1 MSESIGRV
9 MTRIVNTSACS
20 DETEGYTCEHCN
32 KYIAA
37 ITVEVPQLRIKNKIL
52 PTCECVV
59 EREEAKIREA
69 QNFAKKREI
78 EKLFSI
84 SNLGERF
91 SKSTFESFLD
101 RNGSETAYKVAVK
114 YVKTFKEWNGE
125 SLMLWGE
132 PGNGKTH
139 LAAAIVNELSKK
151 GYIVVF
157 QSVPELLQRIR
168 STFNSENKED
178 ETQIMR
184 ALLECDLLILDDIGA
199 EKTTEWVEEKLFNI
213 IDGRYRKELPTLY
226 TSNLEPKELKN
237 QVGKRSYD
245 RMVETSLTVK
255 NEAASYRREIAK
267 QRLQRFIEA

>member
-9 MTRIVNTSACS
+9 MTRIVNTSACNE
-20 DETEGYTCEHCN
+20 ETEGYTCEHC
-32 KYIAA
+32 KEYIAA

-101 RNGSETAYKVAVK
+101 RNGSETAYKIAMK

-125 SLMLWGE
+125 SLMIWGD

-168 STFNSENKED
+168 STFNSENKEN

-226 TSNLEPKELKN
+226 TSNLQPKELQN

-245 RMVETSLTVK
+245 RMVETSLTVENK
-255 NEAASYRREIAK
+255 AESYRREIAK

>member
-20 DETEGYTCEHCN
+20 EETEGYTCEHCN

-59 EREEAKIREA
+59 EREEAKIREV

>member
-20 DETEGYTCEHCN
+20 EETEGYTCEHCN

-139 LAAAIVNELSKK
+139 LASAIVNELSKK

-168 STFNSENKED
+168 STFNNENKEN

>member
-9 MTRIVNTSACS
+9 ITRIANTSACS
-20 DETEGYTCEHCN
+20 EETEGYTCEHCN

-168 STFNSENKED
+168 STFNSENKEN

>member
-20 DETEGYTCEHCN
+20 EETEGYTCEHCN

-168 STFNSENKED
+168 STFNSENKEN

-184 ALLECDLLILDDIGA
+184 ALLECDLLILDDIGT

>member
-20 DETEGYTCEHCN
+20 EETEGYTCEHCN

-91 SKSTFESFLD
+91 SKSIFESFLD
-101 RNGSETAYKVAVK
+101 RNGSDTAYKVAVK

-125 SLMLWGE
+125 SLLLWGE

-168 STFNSENKED
+168 STFNSENKEN

-267 QRLQRFIEA
+267 QRLQRFVEA

>member
-1 MSESIGRV
+1 

-20 DETEGYTCEHCN
+20 EETEGYTCEHCN

-59 EREEAKIREA
+59 EREEAEIREA

-114 YVKTFKEWNGE
+114 YVKTFKEWKGE
-125 SLMLWGE
+125 SLLLWGE

-168 STFNSENKED
+168 STFNSENKEN

-226 TSNLEPKELKN
+226 TSNLEPKELKH

-267 QRLQRFIEA
+267 QRLQRFVEA

>member
-20 DETEGYTCEHCN
+20 EETEGYTCEHCN

-157 QSVPELLQRIR
+157 QSVPELLRRIR
-168 STFNSENKED
+168 STFNSENKEN

-267 QRLQRFIEA
+267 QRLQKFIEA

>member
-20 DETEGYTCEHCN
+20 EETEGYTCEHCN

-37 ITVEVPQLRIKNKIL
+37 INVEVPQLRIKNKIL

-125 SLMLWGE
+125 SLMVWGE

-139 LAAAIVNELSKK
+139 LAAAIINELSKK

-168 STFNSENKED
+168 STFNSENKEN
-178 ETQIMR
+178 EPQIMR

-267 QRLQRFIEA
+267 QRLQKFIEA

>member
-9 MTRIVNTSACS
+9 MTRIVNTSACNE
-20 DETEGYTCEHCN
+20 ETEGYTCEHCN

-101 RNGSETAYKVAVK
+101 RSGSETAYKIAMK

-125 SLMLWGE
+125 SLMIWGD

-168 STFNSENKED
+168 STFNSENKEN

-226 TSNLEPKELKN
+226 TSNLQPKELQN

-245 RMVETSLTVK
+245 RMVETSLTVENK
-255 NEAASYRREIAK
+255 AESYRREIAK

>member
-20 DETEGYTCEHCN
+20 EETEGYTCEHCN

-114 YVKTFKEWNGE
+114 YMKTFKEWNGE

-168 STFNSENKED
+168 STFNSENKEN

-267 QRLQRFIEA
+267 QRLQRFIEV

>member
-20 DETEGYTCEHCN
+20 EETEGYTCEHCN

-59 EREEAKIREA
+59 EREEVKIREA

-125 SLMLWGE
+125 SLLLWGE

-168 STFNSENKED
+168 STFNSENKEN

-184 ALLECDLLILDDIGA
+184 ALLECNLLILDDIGA

-267 QRLQRFIEA
+267 QRLQRFIEV

>member
-1 MSESIGRV
+1 MSESIERV

-20 DETEGYTCEHCN
+20 EETKGYTCEHCN
-32 KYIAA
+32 KYISA

-125 SLMLWGE
+125 SLMLWGD

-139 LAAAIVNELSKK
+139 LAAAIVNELSQK

-168 STFNSENKED
+168 STFNSENKEN

>member
-20 DETEGYTCEHCN
+20 EETEGYTCEHCN

-168 STFNSENKED
+168 STFNSENKEN

-267 QRLQRFIEA
+267 QRLQRFVEA

>member
-1 MSESIGRV
+1 MSESVGRV

-20 DETEGYTCEHCN
+20 EETEGYTCEHCN

-59 EREEAKIREA
+59 EREETKIREA

-139 LAAAIVNELSKK
+139 LASAIVNELSKK

-168 STFNSENKED
+168 STFNSENKEN

>member
-20 DETEGYTCEHCN
+20 EETEGYTCEHCN

-91 SKSTFESFLD
+91 SKSTFELFLD

-114 YVKTFKEWNGE
+114 YVKNFKEWNGE
-125 SLMLWGE
+125 SLLLWGE

-157 QSVPELLQRIR
+157 QSVPELLQRVR
-168 STFNSENKED
+168 STFNSENKEN

-267 QRLQRFIEA
+267 QRLQRFIEV

>member
-1 MSESIGRV
+1 MSESIETV

-20 DETEGYTCEHCN
+20 EETEGYTCEHCN

-101 RNGSETAYKVAVK
+101 RNGSETAYKIAMK

-125 SLMLWGE
+125 SLMIWGD

-168 STFNSENKED
+168 STFNSENKEN

-184 ALLECDLLILDDIGA
+184 ALLESDLLILDDIGA

-226 TSNLEPKELKN
+226 TSNLQPKELQN

-245 RMVETSLTVK
+245 RMVETSLTVENK
-255 NEAASYRREIAK
+255 AESYRREIAK
-267 QRLQRFIEA
+267 QRLQRFVEA

>member
-20 DETEGYTCEHCN
+20 EETEGYTCEHCN

-114 YVKTFKEWNGE
+114 YMKTFKEWNGE
-125 SLMLWGE
+125 SLMLWGD

-168 STFNSENKED
+168 STFNSENKEN

-267 QRLQRFIEA
+267 QRLQRFIEV

>member
-20 DETEGYTCEHCN
+20 EETEGYTCEHCN

-59 EREEAKIREA
+59 EREEAEIREA

-84 SNLGERF
+84 SSLGERF

-114 YVKTFKEWNGE
+114 YVKTFKEWKGE
-125 SLMLWGE
+125 SLLLWGE

-168 STFNSENKED
+168 STFNSENKEN

-226 TSNLEPKELKN
+226 TSNLEPKELKH

-267 QRLQRFIEA
+267 QRLQRFVEA

>member
-1 MSESIGRV
+1 

-20 DETEGYTCEHCN
+20 EETEGYTCEHCN

-101 RNGSETAYKVAVK
+101 RN
-114 YVKTFKEWNGE
+114 
-125 SLMLWGE
+125 
-132 PGNGKTH
+132 
-139 LAAAIVNELSKK
+139 
-151 GYIVVF
+151 
-157 QSVPELLQRIR
+157 
-168 STFNSENKED
+168 
-178 ETQIMR
+178 
-184 ALLECDLLILDDIGA
+184 
-199 EKTTEWVEEKLFNI
+199 
-213 IDGRYRKELPTLY
+213 
-226 TSNLEPKELKN
+226 
-237 QVGKRSYD
+237 
-245 RMVETSLTVK
+245 
-255 NEAASYRREIAK
+255 
-267 QRLQRFIEA
+267 

>member
-20 DETEGYTCEHCN
+20 EETEGYTCEHCN

-91 SKSTFESFLD
+91 FKSTFESFLD

-168 STFNSENKED
+168 STFNSENKEN

>member
-59 EREEAKIREA
+59 EREEAKIRES

-168 STFNSENKED
+168 STFNSENKEN

-267 QRLQRFIEA
+267 QRLQKFIEA

>member
-1 MSESIGRV
+1 

-20 DETEGYTCEHCN
+20 EETEGYTCEHCN

-37 ITVEVPQLRIKNKIL
+37 ITVEVPQLRIKKKIL

-125 SLMLWGE
+125 SLMLWGD

-168 STFNSENKED
+168 STFNSENKEN

-245 RMVETSLTVK
+245 RMVETNLTVK

>member
-20 DETEGYTCEHCN
+20 EETEGYTCEYCN
-32 KYIAA
+32 KYIDA

-69 QNFAKKREI
+69 QNFGKKREI

-125 SLMLWGE
+125 SLMLWGD

-168 STFNSENKED
+168 STFNSENKEN

>member
-20 DETEGYTCEHCN
+20 EETEGYTCEHCN

-114 YVKTFKEWNGE
+114 YVKNFKEWNGE
-125 SLMLWGE
+125 SLLLWGE

-168 STFNSENKED
+168 STFNSENKEN

>member
-20 DETEGYTCEHCN
+20 EETEGYTCEHCN

-168 STFNSENKED
+168 STFNSENKEN

-255 NEAASYRREIAK
+255 NEANSYRREIAK
-267 QRLQRFIEA
+267 QRLQRFIEV

>member
-20 DETEGYTCEHCN
+20 EETEGYTCEHCN

-37 ITVEVPQLRIKNKIL
+37 ISVEVPQLRIKNKIL

-139 LAAAIVNELSKK
+139 LAAAIVNQLSKK

-168 STFNSENKED
+168 STFNSENKEN

-267 QRLQRFIEA
+267 QRLQRFIEV

>member
-20 DETEGYTCEHCN
+20 EETEGYTCEHCN

-125 SLMLWGE
+125 SLLLWGE

-168 STFNSENKED
+168 STFNSENKEN

-267 QRLQRFIEA
+267 QRLQKFIEV

>member
-20 DETEGYTCEHCN
+20 EETEGYTCEHCN

-37 ITVEVPQLRIKNKIL
+37 ITVEVPQLCIKNKIL

-114 YVKTFKEWNGE
+114 YVKTFKEWKGE
-125 SLMLWGE
+125 SLLLWGE

-168 STFNSENKED
+168 STFNSENKEN

-267 QRLQRFIEA
+267 QRLQRFVEA

>member
-20 DETEGYTCEHCN
+20 EETEGYTCEHCN

-168 STFNSENKED
+168 STFNSENKEN

-226 TSNLEPKELKN
+226 TSNLEPKELKK

-267 QRLQRFIEA
+267 QRLQRFIEV

>member
-20 DETEGYTCEHCN
+20 EETEGYTCEHCN

-37 ITVEVPQLRIKNKIL
+37 MTVEVPQLRIKNKIL

-168 STFNSENKED
+168 STFNSENKEN

>member
-1 MSESIGRV
+1 
-9 MTRIVNTSACS
+9 MTRIVNTSACNE
-20 DETEGYTCEHCN
+20 ETEGYTCDHCN

-101 RNGSETAYKVAVK
+101 RNGSETAYKIAMK

-125 SLMLWGE
+125 SLMIWGD

-168 STFNSENKED
+168 STFNSENKEN

-226 TSNLEPKELKN
+226 TSNLQPKELQN

-245 RMVETSLTVK
+245 RMVETSLTVENK
-255 NEAASYRREIAK
+255 AESYRREIAK
-267 QRLQRFIEA
+267 QRLQRFKEA

>member
-20 DETEGYTCEHCN
+20 EETEGYTCEHCN

-91 SKSTFESFLD
+91 SKSTFESFLN

-139 LAAAIVNELSKK
+139 LAAAIVNVLSKK

-168 STFNSENKED
+168 STFNSENKEN

>member
-20 DETEGYTCEHCN
+20 EETEGYTCEYCN

-52 PTCECVV
+52 PTCECIV

-125 SLMLWGE
+125 SLMIWGE

-139 LAAAIVNELSKK
+139 LAAAVVNELSKK

-168 STFNSENKED
+168 STFNSENKEN

>member
-9 MTRIVNTSACS
+9 MTQIVNTSACS
-20 DETEGYTCEHCN
+20 EETEGYTCEHCN

-168 STFNSENKED
+168 STFNSENKEN